1 MQSISNFR
9 MIMLVFIVACIG
21 ILTFHLINKRE
32 VAETPALSTELVTVV
47 EAEKIPEERPAKPST
62 EVKPA
67 KAAQTLQ
74 EITTKTGLDELLSNS
89 DKPVVVKFFA
99 TWCPPCRALTPIYK
113 ASAGELSHKAYFAEI
128 DIDKFA
134 EKDHLDSLGVQSLP
148 TIILFK
154 DGKEV
159 KRLQSLSG
167 KALAKELEAL

>member
-9 MIMLVFIVACIG
+9 MIMLVFIIACIG
-21 ILTFHLINKRE
+21 ILTFHLINRRE
-32 VAETPALSTELVTVV
+32 ADRTSFSNTELVTVV
-47 EAEKIPEERPAKPST
+47 EAEEIPAERPAQPST

-74 EITTKTGLDELLSNS
+74 EITNKAELDELLSNT

-99 TWCPPCRALTPIYK
+99 TWCPPCKALTPIYK

-128 DIDKFA
+128 DIDQFA

-154 DGKEV
+154 DGKEA
-159 KRLQSLSG
+159 KRLNSLSG
-167 KALAKELEAL
+167 KALAKELDSL